1 MNENLKQVFE
11 EAVTRENCGNPLQT
25 PLSLRPEADDVLDTD
40 TDTLVEVATDEK
52 DNAAL
57 FKGLT

>member
-11 EAVTRENCGNPLQT
+11 EAT
-25 PLSLRPEADDVLDTD
+25 PLSLRPEADDVLDTN
-40 TDTLVEVATDEK
+40 TDTLVKVATDEK

-57 FKGLT
+57 FKGLAWKKVPYL